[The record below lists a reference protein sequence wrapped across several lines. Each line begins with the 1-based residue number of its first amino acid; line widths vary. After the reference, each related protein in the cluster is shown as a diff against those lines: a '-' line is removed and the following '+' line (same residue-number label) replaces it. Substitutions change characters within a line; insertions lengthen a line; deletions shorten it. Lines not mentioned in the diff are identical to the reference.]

1 MGVNFN
7 PSFSHLPNE
16 LQAAIFSWLPEKDLG
31 MAALV
36 SKPWKQLAEDSFL
49 WKKLFCRRWSNLT
62 QIKTSRF
69 GWKKIYKKK
78 YVPGKLRSSFSPEHF
93 HHQMHKLPLAG
104 SPEILEL
111 KVKKD
116 LAFLKMTAG
125 TAQLYKL
132 NRKTGRLIFDNL
144 KDKHAHLIHWKGNH
158 LHLLTT
164 DGYLYRWKDNEPRAK
179 QALCFLGA
187 FEQAYFEQNFLLL
200 ILPERKKIKVINI
213 ATAEGHEIKT
223 SFAYPIL
230 CMDCRDNQALI
241 HCIDGSLYLLK
252 DLGGYFTSLPSDQL
266 IRLEGKIIELP
277 LKELCQFD
285 DSQVMMLW
293 NNGSKKEYR
302 VWNAENGTKIYEGEL
317 EPLPSDKYLKKS
329 QVKLTVCDYNQS
341 QLVVG
346 LSDGTIACY
355 ESANGK
361 FIREKLM
368 TFRAI
373 RFLQVGKE
381 YCITAANPD
390 FFFEMHPLS
399 FTDLDR
405 KRLYAKRPGKAEE
418 VIAKLRSFYSNKRSV
433 ASCDTD
439 GWLEQWKFNG
449 IIGPK
454 KGSISQDKDKN
465 ERPFA
470 CGLPSFLLS

>member
-7 PSFSHLPNE
+7 PSFNHLPTE
-16 LQAAIFSWLPEKDLG
+16 LQVTIFSLLPEKDLG
-31 MAALV
+31 MTALV

-49 WKKLFCRRWSNLT
+49 WKKLFFRRWSNLT

-78 YVPGKLRSSFSPEHF
+78 YVSGKLRSSFSPEHF
-93 HHQMHKLPLAG
+93 HHQMHKLPLTG

-132 NRKTGRLIFDNL
+132 NRKTGKVIFDNL

-164 DGYLYRWKDNEPRAK
+164 EGYLYRWKDNEPRAK

-213 ATAEGHEIKT
+213 ATAETHEIKT

-241 HCIDGSLYLLK
+241 HCVDGSLYLLK
-252 DLGGYFTSLPSDQL
+252 DLGGYFTSLPADQL
-266 IRLEGKIIELP
+266 ISLEGKIIELP

-293 NNGSKKEYR
+293 NNGSKRGYR
-302 VWNAENGTKIYEGEL
+302 VWNTENGSKIYEGEL
-317 EPLPSDKYLKKS
+317 EPLPSDKYLKKN

-346 LSDGTIACY
+346 FSDGTIACY

-361 FIREKLM
+361 FIREKPR
-368 TFRAI
+368 TSRAV

-381 YCITAANPD
+381 YCITAANPPY
-390 FFFEMHPLS
+390 FFIIDSLS
-399 FTDLDR
+399 LADQERKDLHF
-405 KRLYAKRPGKAEE
+405 KRPGE
-418 VIAKLRSFYSNKRSV
+418 VRERISVIRTFYSSKRGL
-433 ASCDTD
+433 ASCDTE
-439 GWLEQWKFNG
+439 GWLEQWNFDG
-449 IIGPK
+449 IISQK
-454 KGSISQDKDKN
+454 KGSISQSNDKHKDTLVYLA
-465 ERPFA
+465 PF
-470 CGLPSFLLS
+470 LFS